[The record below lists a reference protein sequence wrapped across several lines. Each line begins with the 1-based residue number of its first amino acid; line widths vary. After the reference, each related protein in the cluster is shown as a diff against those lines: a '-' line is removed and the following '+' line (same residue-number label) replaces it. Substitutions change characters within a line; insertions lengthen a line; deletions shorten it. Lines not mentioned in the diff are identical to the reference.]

1 MGNLTAAITLTSTDL
16 FDDSNLSYNYSH
28 VLTANA
34 PCTEISRIATNDDVG
49 YGAGILVPE
58 TTRDIHYVYIRHT
71 GLQADD
77 SADSDYAGSTNTTAT
92 HATDEP
98 ILIGNADMD
107 LGTTDD
113 TDRGFIQLNANEWC
127 FFPLQP
133 DDDND
138 GAGNAVDDGAKEIG
152 GLGIKKGGTDEV
164 VVEYA
169 LYKRG

>member
-1 MGNLTAAITLTSTDL
+1 
-16 FDDSNLSYNYSH
+16 
-28 VLTANA
+28 
-34 PCTEISRIATNDDVG
+34 
-49 YGAGILVPE
+49 
-58 TTRDIHYVYIRHT
+58 
-71 GLQADD
+71 
-77 SADSDYAGSTNTTAT
+77 
-92 HATDEP
+92 
-98 ILIGNADMD
+98 MD

-138 GAGNAVDDGAKEIG
+138 GAGNAVDDGTKEIG

>member
-1 MGNLTAAITLTSTDL
+1 MANLTAAVTLTSTDV
-16 FDDSNLSYNYSH
+16 FDDSTLSYTYSH
-28 VLTANA
+28 DLTVNA

-58 TTRDIHYVYIRHT
+58 TTANIHYVYIRHT

-77 SADSDYAGSTNTTAT
+77 SADSDYSGTTNTTAT

-98 ILIGNADMD
+98 VLIGNADAD
-107 LGTTDD
+107 IGSAGD
-113 TDRGFIQLNANEWC
+113 TDSGFIQLNANEWC
-127 FFPLQP
+127 FFPLQK
-133 DDDND
+133 DTD
-138 GAGNAVDDGAKEIG
+138 ATDDGANQIG
-152 GLGIKKGGTDEV
+152 GLSIKKGGTDEV